1 MSALWFRMIAVM
13 LSIGISA
20 QVCGFGII
28 TTNSRTALFVS
39 AALEEK
45 QVSQALDLSAKAAVL
60 MCADTGEV
68 LFEKN
73 ADEKLA
79 IASIT
84 KIMTAVIALEY
95 AAANDRE
102 IRFTSAMT
110 AEGSSLYLQEG
121 DVMKLSELVKG
132 MMSVS
137 GRVTEVRAEHLKKLD
152 RSRML
157 SVSGNDAANAI
168 AFGIAGGLDA
178 FAELMNQKARQLGMT
193 NTHFVTPSGLDHENH
208 YSTAKDMAVLCCYAM
223 RNREF
228 ADIVSQKSLTVQ
240 FVTPENKQQYCK
252 NHNRLLSM
260 YEGCIGIKTGFTKKA
275 GRTLTSC
282 AERNGVRLLA
292 VTLNAPDDWNDHQ
305 RLYDHGFS
313 CTTLF
318 SAVSAEESYRLPVV
332 GGEQNEVIVRPVC
345 GCSLTVRN
353 DADDHTNSPV
363 KTSVLIPHSVD
374 APIEKGMV
382 LGEID
387 VYYREKKISSVSLA
401 AAEAIRIQKEEC

>member
-1 MSALWFRMIAVM
+1 MPKRIVSALLLVS
-13 LSIGISA
+13 LSLALCLPARGAEPELELESPSA
-20 QVCGFGII
+20 I
-28 TTNSRTALFVS
+28 LMD
-39 AALEEK
+39 AA
-45 QVSQALDLSAKAAVL
+45 
-60 MCADTGEV
+60 TGTV
-68 LFEKN
+68 LFEQD
-73 ADEKLA
+73 ADTPMEP
-79 IASIT
+79 ASVT
-84 KIMTAVIALEY
+84 KVMTLLLVMEALDRGEISMDDRVVASE
-95 AAANDRE
+95 AAAAKGGSQVYLEPGEEMSMDEMLKSVVVASANDC
-102 IRFTSAMT
+102 AT
-110 AEGSSLYLQEG
+110 AL
-121 DVMKLSELVKG
+121 
-132 MMSVS
+132 
-137 GRVTEVRAEHLKKLD
+137 AEHLAG
-152 RSRML
+152 SEAAFVERM
-157 SVSGNDAANAI
+157 NRR
-168 AFGIAGGLDA
+168 
-178 FAELMNQKARQLGMT
+178 AEELGMT

>member
-1 MSALWFRMIAVM
+1 MSALWFRLIAVM

-137 GRVTEVRAEHLKKLD
+137 G
-152 RSRML
+152 
-157 SVSGNDAANAI
+157 NDAANAI
-168 AFGIAGGLDA
+168 AFGIAGSLDA

-353 DADDHTNSPV
+353 DADDQTNSPV